1 MTWLTHGTFAYL
13 TASLLGINPY
23 IAVVGST
30 APDWLEDTL
39 GVKEHRG
46 PTHYLILWVG
56 AFLLSLLLV
65 GIKPVHTFGVQ
76 LLAFTYG
83 GLTHLLLDALTVSG
97 IPLGVGKTRIR
108 IGGLIRTG
116 KLSEWVF
123 LALTFAVLFP
133 LVHSGASL
141 GFGTAR
147 ELYEKGII
155 DLREY
160 RELRFRLW

>member
-39 GVKEHRG
+39 GIKEHRG
-46 PTHYLILWVG
+46 PTHYLTIWVSL
-56 AFLLSLLLV
+56 FLISLLLA
-65 GIKPVHTFGVQ
+65 GIKQTTPFGVQ

-108 IGGLIRTG
+108 IGGIIRTG

-123 LALTFAVLFP
+123 LAITFAVLFP
-133 LVHSGASL
+133 LLHMGASL
-141 GFGTAR
+141 GFGTAK

-155 DLREY
+155 DLKEY
-160 RELRFRLW
+160 RELRFKLF